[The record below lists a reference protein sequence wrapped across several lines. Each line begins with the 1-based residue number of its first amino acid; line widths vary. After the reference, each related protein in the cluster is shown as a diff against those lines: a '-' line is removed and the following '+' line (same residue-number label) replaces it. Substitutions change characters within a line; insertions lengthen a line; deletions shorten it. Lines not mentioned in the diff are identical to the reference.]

1 METNLPSAPANGSSF
16 MEKLKVIIAD
26 DHPIVLLGVRE
37 LVERDPRFSVVGEAV
52 CSQGL
57 IELLERQPVDMV
69 ISDYN
74 MPADSP
80 YGDGLKLIDY
90 LKRHYPAVRILV
102 LTMIS
107 NPLILT
113 RLQELGVDGVIQKSQ
128 LHGEIEKALN
138 AVARNSTYRAPA
150 PARQSVIACNTAID
164 QRVEN
169 LSPKEFEI
177 LRLFVAGQSV
187 SEIARSQHRSTKTIS
202 AQKVSA
208 MRKLEVNS
216 DQELLAYCL
225 ASHIFN

>member
-1 METNLPSAPANGSSF
+1 
-16 MEKLKVIIAD
+16 
-26 DHPIVLLGVRE
+26 
-37 LVERDPRFSVVGEAV
+37 
-52 CSQGL
+52 
-57 IELLERQPVDMV
+57 
-69 ISDYN
+69 
-74 MPADSP
+74 
-80 YGDGLKLIDY
+80 
-90 LKRHYPAVRILV
+90 
-102 LTMIS
+102 
-107 NPLILT
+107 
-113 RLQELGVDGVIQKSQ
+113 VDGVIQKSQ

-138 AVARNSTYRAPA
+138 AVARNSTYRAPV
-150 PARQSVIACNTAID
+150 PARQSVITCNTAID